1 MKTTHETITASVE
14 RTIAAPPEALYDIVA
29 DVTRIGE
36 LSPECTGAEWVGGA
50 THAVEGARFKGT
62 NELGSSRWNTKP
74 VVTAAEPGAVFE
86 FKVPM
91 GFGPT
96 WRYEFHACEGGTRVV
111 ESVHQQKV
119 SPWFIRRAQRK
130 AGVTDRTANVTAG
143 MEQTLANLETVAL
156 AETAGVQA

>member
-1 MKTTHETITASVE
+1 MKTTTETINATVE
-14 RTIAAPPEALYDIVA
+14 RTIAASPEALYGIVA

-50 THAVEGARFKGT
+50 TEAVEGARFKGT
-62 NELGSSRWNTKP
+62 NELGKSRWSTKP
-74 VVTAAEPGAVFE
+74 VVTEAIAGQVFE

-130 AGVTDRTANVTAG
+130 AGVNDRTANVTTG
-143 MEQTLANLETVAL
+143 MEQTLANLESVAL
-156 AETAGVQA
+156 ATA

>member
-1 MKTTHETITASVE
+1 MKTTPTTVNASVE
-14 RTIAAPPEALYDIVA
+14 RTIAASPQDLYAIVA

-50 THAVEGARFKGT
+50 THAVEGARFKGK
-62 NELGSSRWNTKP
+62 NELGSSRWSTKP
-74 VVTAAEPGAVFE
+74 VVTEVREGEVFE

-96 WRYEFHACEGGTRVV
+96 WRYEFHPCEGGTRVV
-111 ESVHQQKV
+111 ESVHQEKV

-130 AGVTDRTANVTAG
+130 AGVTDRTANVTQA
-143 MEQTLANLETVAL
+143 MEQTLANLESVAL
-156 AETAGVQA
+156 ATTVS

>member
-1 MKTTHETITASVE
+1 MKTTTATINASVE
-14 RTIAAPPEALYDIVA
+14 RTIAAAPEALYNIVA

-36 LSPECTGAEWVGGA
+36 LSPECTGAEWIGGA
-50 THAVEGARFKGT
+50 TEAVAGARFKGT
-62 NELGSSRWNTKP
+62 NELGKSRWSTKP
-74 VVTAAEPGAVFE
+74 VVTEAQPGEVFA

-111 ESVHQQKV
+111 ESVQQQKV

-130 AGVTDRTANVTAG
+130 AGVTDRTANVTTG
-143 MEQTLANLETVAL
+143 MQQTLANLETIAL
-156 AETAGVQA
+156 AATA